1 MSSLSRLIHR
11 TFATS
16 FSSSTPPQLNPNTV
30 RSLSN
35 DLYKERNLKKLVEKF
50 KKSSESDRFR
60 TKTGVYESTVR
71 RLASAK
77 RFRWIEEILEDQKKY
92 RDISKEGFAVR
103 LISLYG
109 KSGMFDQASKVFDE
123 MPDYKCDRTVKS
135 FNALLGAC
143 VNSRKF
149 DKVDGFFRELPETL
163 AVKPDVVSYNTVIKA
178 FCEMGSLDSAVSM
191 VDEMEK
197 NGLEPDLITFNT
209 LLDAFYGDDRFSD
222 GEKIWA
228 RMEKKSLV
236 PDIRSYNA
244 KLVGLVSEKKMLEA
258 VELVREFETK
268 GLKPDVFSYNA
279 LIKGFCEDGNLEE
292 VKRWYGELEKSEC
305 VRDRA
310 TYGTLIPFL
319 CEKGDLDWA
328 FELCKDIFE
337 RRSLVVNGPVLQ
349 LVVDG
354 LAKESK
360 IEEAKKLVQMGK
372 SNNYSRYK
380 LQLPSDK

>member
-1 MSSLSRLIHR
+1 MSSLSRLLQR

-16 FSSSTPPQLNPNTV
+16 LSKPLQQPNPNSIRHV
-30 RSLSN
+30 SN

-50 KKSSESDRFR
+50 KKSCESDRFR
-60 TKTGVYESTVR
+60 TKTGIYESTIR

-92 RDISKEGFAVR
+92 SDISKEGFAVR

-109 KSGMFDQASKVFDE
+109 KSGMFEQASKVFDE

-143 VNSRKF
+143 VSSKNF
-149 DKVDGFFRELPETL
+149 DKVDGYFRELPGKL
-163 AVKPDVVSYNTVIKA
+163 AVKPDVVSYNTVVKA
-178 FCEMGSLDSAVSM
+178 FCKMGLLDSAVST

-209 LLDAFYGDDRFSD
+209 LLDAFYGNGRWVE
-222 GEKIWA
+222 GENIWA
-228 RMEKKSLV
+228 RMENKDLV

-244 KLVGLVSEKKMLEA
+244 KLVGLISEKKMSEA
-258 VELVREFETK
+258 VDLVGELSSK

-279 LIKGFCEDGNLEE
+279 LIKGNCKDGNLEE
-292 VKRWYGELEKSEC
+292 VKRWYKELSKSDYAP
-305 VRDRA
+305 DRA
-310 TYGTLIPFL
+310 TFGTLLPFV
-319 CEKGDLDWA
+319 CENGDFDWA
-328 FELCKDIFE
+328 FELCKDIFDK
-337 RRSLVVNGPVLQ
+337 RCLVDGAVLQ

-360 IEEAKKLVQMGK
+360 IEEAKKLVQLGK

-380 LQLPSDK
+380 LKVPSEN